1 MTYLKSNDLF
11 KLSAPESLFQ
21 RIPRPIVIAD
31 HLMTP
36 DNLGAMIRLA
46 DNIGASEMCFLG
58 KEDEHRMGRVRRAAA
73 SSRDNIKWYFCEE
86 TDLRKIVPEG
96 KTIVAIETAD
106 NATCIYDTQLPENV
120 AFIVGSESHGL
131 SNELLAQCDMVVYIP
146 VPGPTRSLNVSH
158 AAAVALFEWQRQMLK
173 KCGMMKCEAFD
184 VVNAECRMAQSDAGL
199 RPHSAFNIQHSAF
212 SIQHSSLKKYKHLFF
227 DLDRT
232 LWDFDA
238 AAEVAFE
245 RIYDKYDLKSLGIP
259 NAHEFHEVYHPL
271 NEQLWV
277 LYRADQITKDDL
289 NRTRF
294 LKPLEHYGIH
304 DIELADHL
312 SEDYVYWSPR
322 IVRLVPGTME
332 LLDYLKP
339 KYHLHLI
346 TNGFQEVQHTKLSG
360 SGLEPYFETLTVSEE
375 VGVKKPNPE
384 IFYYALRK
392 AHATAEE
399 SLVIGDE
406 MAVDID
412 GARAAGIDQVFFN
425 PSGESVEG
433 ERTYEVRN
441 LLEIKSI
448 I

>member
-1 MTYLKSNDLF
+1 MSYLKSNTLF
-11 KLSAPESLFQ
+11 EQIRTEDIYQ
-21 RIPRPIVIAD
+21 RVPRPMLIAD
-31 HLMTP
+31 HLLTP
-36 DNLGAMIRLA
+36 DNIGAMIRLA
-46 DNIGASEMCFLG
+46 DNIGATEVCFLG
-58 KEDEHRMGRVRRAAA
+58 REEDHRLGKVRRAAA
-73 SSRDNIKWYFCEE
+73 SSRDNIKWYFSEE

-96 KTIVAIETAD
+96 KKIVAIETAD

-131 SNELLAQCDMVVYIP
+131 SDALLAQCDQVVYIP

-158 AAAVALFEWQRQMLK
+158 AAAVALFEWQRQMSR
-173 KCGMMKCEAFD
+173 
-184 VVNAECRMAQSDAGL
+184 VPQS
-199 RPHSAFNIQHSAF
+199 RVPRQ
-212 SIQHSSLKKYKHLFF
+212 KTYKHIFF

-245 RIYDKYDLKSLGIP
+245 RIYEQYNLKSLGIP
-259 NAHEFHEVYHPL
+259 SAHEFHEVYHPL

-277 LYRADQITKDDL
+277 LYRADKITRDDL

-304 DIELADHL
+304 DVELADHL

-332 LLDYLKP
+332 LLNYLKP

-360 SGLEPYFETLTVSEE
+360 SGMEPYFETLTVSEE

-384 IFYYALRK
+384 IFCYALRK
-392 AHATAEE
+392 ANATAEE
-399 SLVIGDE
+399 SLMIGDE

-412 GARAAGIDQVFFN
+412 GARAAGMDQILFN
-425 PSGESVEG
+425 PSGQIVEG
-433 ERTYEVRN
+433 ERTYEVQS
-441 LLEIKSI
+441 LLEIMKI
-448 I
+448 L

>member
-1 MTYLKSNDLF
+1 MSYLKSNTLF
-11 KLSAPESLFQ
+11 EQ
-21 RIPRPIVIAD
+21 IRTEDVYQHIPRPVLMAD
-31 HLMTP
+31 HLLTP
-36 DNLGAMIRLA
+36 DNIGAMIRLA
-46 DNIGASEMCFLG
+46 DNIGATEICFLG
-58 KEDEHRMGRVRRAAA
+58 REEEHKLGKVRRAAA
-73 SSRDNIKWYFCEE
+73 SSRDNIRWYFSEE
-86 TDLRKIVPEG
+86 TDLRKIVPAN
-96 KTIVAIETAD
+96 KKIVAIETAD
-106 NATCIYDTQLPENV
+106 NATCIYDTELPEDV

-131 SNELLAQCDMVVYIP
+131 SDALLAQCDQVVYIP

-158 AAAVALFEWQRQMLK
+158 AAAVVLFEWQRQMRIGK
-173 KCGMMKCEAFD
+173 
-184 VVNAECRMAQSDAGL
+184 
-199 RPHSAFNIQHSAF
+199 
-212 SIQHSSLKKYKHLFF
+212 KKYRHLFF

-245 RIYDKYDLKSLGIP
+245 RIYEKYDLKALGIP
-259 NAHEFHEVYHPL
+259 SAHEFHEVYHPL

-277 LYRADQITKDDL
+277 QYRANAITKDEL

-304 DIELADHL
+304 DVDLADHL

-346 TNGFQEVQHTKLSG
+346 TNGFQEVQHTKLNG
-360 SGLEPYFETLTVSEE
+360 SGMAPYFETLTVSEE

-384 IFYYALRK
+384 IFQYALQK
-392 AHATAEE
+392 AGAQAGE
-399 SLVIGDE
+399 SLMIGDE

-412 GARAAGIDQVFFN
+412 GARAVGMDTLLFN
-425 PSGESVEG
+425 PKGEPVEG
-433 ERTYEVRN
+433 ERTYEVRD
-441 LLEIKSI
+441 LRDIKTI
-448 I
+448 C

>member
-11 KLSAPESLFQ
+11 KLNAPESLFQ
-21 RIPRPIVIAD
+21 CIPRPIVIAD

-73 SSRDNIKWYFCEE
+73 SSRDNIKWYFSEE

-106 NATCIYDTQLPENV
+106 NATCIYDTQLPENA
-120 AFIVGSESHGL
+120 AFIVGSESHGIRE
-131 SNELLAQCDMVVYIP
+131 NLLAQCDMVVYIP

-158 AAAVALFEWQRQMLK
+158 AAAVALFEWQRQMRVRH
-173 KCGMMKCEAFD
+173 CEEERRS
-184 VVNAECRMAQSDAGL
+184 N
-199 RPHSAFNIQHSAF
+199 PHS
-212 SIQHSSLKKYKHLFF
+212 KYRHIFF

-245 RIYDKYDLKSLGIP
+245 RIYEKYDLKSLGIP
-259 NAHEFHEVYHPL
+259 SAHEFHEVYHPM
-271 NEQLWV
+271 NERLWE
-277 LYRADQITKDDL
+277 LYREDKITKDYL

-294 LKPLEHYGIH
+294 VLPLEHYGIH
-304 DIELADHL
+304 DTELADHL

-322 IVRLVPGTME
+322 IVRLIPGTME

-346 TNGFQEVQHTKLSG
+346 TNGFQEVQHTKLNS

-384 IFYYALRK
+384 IFLYALRK
-392 AHATAEE
+392 AHASAEE

-406 MAVDID
+406 MAVDIE
-412 GARAAGIDQVFFN
+412 GARAAGIDQILFN
-425 PSGESVEG
+425 PSGKDVEG
-433 ERTYEVRN
+433 DRTSEVKS
-441 LLEIKSI
+441 LVEIMQLI
-448 I
+448 

>member
-1 MTYLKSNDLF
+1 MAYLKSNDLF
-11 KLSAPESLFQ
+11 GKLNPETLYEHVS
-21 RIPRPIVIAD
+21 RPLLIAD

-36 DNLGAMIRLA
+36 DNMGAMIRLA
-46 DNIGASEMCFLG
+46 DNIGASEVCFLG
-58 KEDEHRMGRVRRAAA
+58 SEDEHRLGKVRRAAA
-73 SSRDNIKWYFCEE
+73 SSRDNIRWYFYDGN
-86 TDLRKIVPEG
+86 DLRKIVPNG
-96 KTIVAIETAD
+96 KKIVAIETAD
-106 NATCIYDTQLPENV
+106 NATCIYDTPLPEDV
-120 AFIVGSESHGL
+120 AFIVGSERNGL
-131 SNELLAQCDMVVYIP
+131 SEDLLAQCDMVVYIP

-158 AAAVALFEWQRQMLK
+158 AAAVALFEWQRQMT
-173 KCGMMKCEAFD
+173 CGMQMETHHSTLTSS
-184 VVNAECRMAQSDAGL
+184 NA
-199 RPHSAFNIQHSAF
+199 
-212 SIQHSSLKKYKHLFF
+212 LKKYQHIFF

-245 RIYDKYDLKSLGIP
+245 RIYEKYNLKSLGIP
-259 NAHEFHEVYHPL
+259 SAHEFHEVYHPL

-277 LYRADQITKDDL
+277 LYREDKITKDYL

-294 LKPLEHYGIH
+294 MQPLAHYGIH
-304 DIELADHL
+304 DTALADHL

-384 IFYYALRK
+384 IFLYALRK
-392 AHATAEE
+392 ANASPVE
-399 SLVIGDE
+399 SLMIGDE

-412 GARAAGIDQVFFN
+412 GARAAGIDQIFYN
-425 PSGESVEG
+425 ASGKTVVG
-433 ERTYEVRN
+433 ERTFEVRN
-441 LLEIKSI
+441 LLEIKKI

>member
-1 MTYLKSNDLF
+1 MTRRKVVMTYLKSNDLF
-11 KLSAPESLFQ
+11 AEIAPEGIFE
-21 RIPRPIVIAD
+21 RVPHPMVIAD

-36 DNLGAMIRLA
+36 DNIGAMIRLA
-46 DNIGASEMCFLG
+46 DNIGASEICFLG
-58 KEDEHRMGRVRRAAA
+58 KEDEHRLGKVRRAAA
-73 SSRDNIKWYFCEE
+73 SSRDNIRWYFSEE
-86 TDLRKIVPEG
+86 SDLRKIVPEG
-96 KTIVAIETAD
+96 KKIVAIETSD
-106 NATCIYDTQLPENV
+106 NATCIYDTPLPEDV
-120 AFIVGSESHGL
+120 AFIVGSERNGL
-131 SNELLAQCDMVVYIP
+131 SDDLLAQCDMVVYIP

-173 KCGMMKCEAFD
+173 KCGMMNDECGMGAKPS
-184 VVNAECRMAQSDAGL
+184 NASG
-199 RPHSAFNIQHSAF
+199 HSAF
-212 SIQHSSLKKYKHLFF
+212 SIPHSALKYKHVFF

-245 RIYDKYDLKSLGIP
+245 RIYDKYNLKSMGIP
-259 NAHEFHEVYHPL
+259 SAHEFHEVYHPL
-271 NEQLWV
+271 NERLWE
-277 LYRADQITKDDL
+277 LYREDKITKADL

-384 IFYYALRK
+384 IFHYALRK
-392 AHATAEE
+392 AQATAEE
-399 SLVIGDE
+399 SIVIGDE

-412 GARAAGIDQVFFN
+412 GARAAGIDQIFFN
-425 PSGESVEG
+425 AKGEKVEG
-433 ERTYEVRN
+433 KRTYEVKS
-441 LLEIKSI
+441 LLEIKQLL
-448 I
+448 

>member
-11 KLSAPESLFQ
+11 AEIAPENLFE
-21 RIPRPIVIAD
+21 RIPHPIVIAD

-36 DNLGAMIRLA
+36 DNIGAMIRLA
-46 DNIGASEMCFLG
+46 DNIGASEICFLG
-58 KEDEHRMGRVRRAAA
+58 KEDEHRLGKVRRAAA
-73 SSRDNIKWYFCEE
+73 SSRDNIRWYFSEE
-86 TDLRKIVPEG
+86 SDLRKIVPEG
-96 KTIVAIETAD
+96 KKIVAIETSD
-106 NATCIYDTQLPENV
+106 NATCIYDTQLPEDV
-120 AFIVGSESHGL
+120 AFIVGSERNGL
-131 SNELLAQCDMVVYIP
+131 SDELLAQCDMVVYIP

-158 AAAVALFEWQRQMLK
+158 AAAVALFEWQRQM
-173 KCGMMKCEAFD
+173 KCGIM
-184 VVNAECRMAQSDAGL
+184 NAECRMSQSDAGL
-199 RPHSAFNIQHSAF
+199 RPHSAFPIPHSA
-212 SIQHSSLKKYKHLFF
+212 LKKYKHVFF

-245 RIYDKYDLKSLGIP
+245 RIYEKYNLKSLGIP
-259 NAHEFHEVYHPL
+259 SAHEFHEVYHPL
-271 NEQLWV
+271 NERLWE
-277 LYRADQITKDDL
+277 LYREDKITKADL

-332 LLDYLKP
+332 LLDYLKT

-384 IFYYALRK
+384 IFDYALRK

-399 SLVIGDE
+399 SIVIGDE

-412 GARAAGIDQVFFN
+412 GAKAAGIDQIFFN
-425 PSGESVEG
+425 AKGEKVEG
-433 ERTYEVRN
+433 ERTYEVKS
-441 LLEIKSI
+441 LLEIKQLL
-448 I
+448 

>member
-11 KLSAPESLFQ
+11 KLSAPENLFQ
-21 RIPRPIVIAD
+21 RIPRPLVIAD

-73 SSRDNIKWYFCEE
+73 SSRDNIKWYFSEE

-96 KTIVAIETAD
+96 KTIVAIETAN

-158 AAAVALFEWQRQMLK
+158 AAAVALFEWQRQMINAK
-173 KCGMMKCEAFD
+173 YGMMNDECEMKTSGA
-184 VVNAECRMAQSDAGL
+184 SH
-199 RPHSAFNIQHSAF
+199 HSSF
-212 SIQHSSLKKYKHLFF
+212 SIQHSELKYKHVFF

-259 NAHEFHEVYHPL
+259 SAHEFHEVYHPL

-322 IVRLVPGTME
+322 IVRLIPGTME

-384 IFYYALRK
+384 IFLYALNK
-392 AHATAEE
+392 AHAKAEE

-412 GARAAGIDQVFFN
+412 GARAAGIDQIFFN
-425 PSGESVEG
+425 PSGIEVDG
-433 ERTYEVRN
+433 ERTFEVKS
-441 LLEIKSI
+441 LVEIMQLI
-448 I
+448 

>member
-1 MTYLKSNDLF
+1 MSYLKSNTLF
-11 KLSAPESLFQ
+11 EQIRTEDIYQ
-21 RIPRPIVIAD
+21 RVPRPMLIAD
-31 HLMTP
+31 HLLTP
-36 DNLGAMIRLA
+36 DNIGAMIRLA
-46 DNIGASEMCFLG
+46 DNIGATEVCFLG
-58 KEDEHRMGRVRRAAA
+58 REEDHRLGKVRRAAA
-73 SSRDNIKWYFCEE
+73 SSRDNIKWYFSEE
-86 TDLRKIVPEG
+86 TDLHKIVPQD
-96 KTIVAIETAD
+96 KAIVAIETAD

-131 SNELLAQCDMVVYIP
+131 SDELLAQCDQVVYIP

-158 AAAVALFEWQRQMLK
+158 AAAVALFEWQRQMSR
-173 KCGMMKCEAFD
+173 
-184 VVNAECRMAQSDAGL
+184 VPQS
-199 RPHSAFNIQHSAF
+199 RVSRQ
-212 SIQHSSLKKYKHLFF
+212 KTYKHIFF

-245 RIYDKYDLKSLGIP
+245 KIYEKYNLKSLGIP
-259 NAHEFHEVYHPL
+259 SAHEFHEVYHPL

-277 LYRADQITKDDL
+277 LYRADKITKDEL

-304 DIELADHL
+304 DAELADHL

-360 SGLEPYFETLTVSEE
+360 SGMEPYFETLTVSEE

-384 IFYYALRK
+384 IFRYALQK
-392 AHATAEE
+392 AGATAEE
-399 SLVIGDE
+399 SLMIGDE

-412 GARAAGIDQVFFN
+412 GARAAGIDQILFN
-425 PSGESVEG
+425 PSGQKVEG
-433 ERTYEVRN
+433 ERTFEVSN
-441 LLEIKSI
+441 LKEIVKLI
-448 I
+448 

>member
-1 MTYLKSNDLF
+1 MTYLKSNNLF
-11 KLSAPESLFQ
+11 ERLTPEHLYQ
-21 RIPRPIVIAD
+21 QVPHPLLIAD

-36 DNLGAMIRLA
+36 DNLGALIRLG
-46 DNIGASEMCFLG
+46 DNIGASEVCFLG
-58 KEDEHRMGRVRRAAA
+58 KEDEHRLGKVRRAAA
-73 SSRDNIKWYFCEE
+73 SSRDNIHWYFSEE
-86 TDLRKIVPEG
+86 TDLRKIVPAS
-96 KTIVAIETAD
+96 KKIVAIETAD
-106 NATCIYDTQLPENV
+106 NATCIYETQLPKDV
-120 AFIVGSESHGL
+120 AFIVGSESQGL
-131 SNELLAQCDMVVYIP
+131 SENLLAQCDMVVYIP

-158 AAAVALFEWQRQMLK
+158 AAAVALFEWQRQMRNK
-173 KCGMMKCEAFD
+173 ECRIM
-184 VVNAECRMAQSDAGL
+184 NAECRMKTS
-199 RPHSAFNIQHSAF
+199 SASLHSAF
-212 SIQHSSLKKYKHLFF
+212 SIQHSELKYKHIFF

-245 RIYDKYDLKSLGIP
+245 RIYEKYNLKSLGISS
-259 NAHEFHEVYHPL
+259 AHEFHEVYHPL

-277 LYRADQITKDDL
+277 LYRADKITKDEL

-304 DIELADHL
+304 DTELADRL

-322 IVRLVPGTME
+322 IVRLVSGTME

-339 KYHLHLI
+339 KYQLHLI

-384 IFYYALRK
+384 IFRYALKK
-392 AHATAEE
+392 AHASAEE
-399 SLVIGDE
+399 SLMIGDE

-412 GARAAGIDQVFFN
+412 GARAVGMDTVLFN
-425 PSGESVEG
+425 PKGETIEG
-433 ERTYEVRN
+433 ERTFEVKR
-441 LLEIKSI
+441 LMEITEFV
-448 I
+448 

>member
-11 KLSAPESLFQ
+11 SKIAPERLFE

-31 HLMTP
+31 HLLTP
-36 DNLGAMIRLA
+36 DNIGAMIRLS
-46 DNIGASEMCFLG
+46 DNIGASEVCFLG
-58 KEDEHRMGRVRRAAA
+58 NEDEHRLGKVRRAAA
-73 SSRDNIKWYFCEE
+73 SSRDNIRWYFSEE
-86 TDLRKIVPEG
+86 NDLRKIVPEG
-96 KTIVAIETAD
+96 KTIVAIETSHE
-106 NATCIYDTQLPENV
+106 ATCIYDTQLPENI
-120 AFIVGSESHGL
+120 AFVVGNERQGIREEIL
-131 SNELLAQCDMVVYIP
+131 SQCDMTVYIP

-158 AAAVALFEWQRQMLK
+158 AAAVALFEWQRQMLGK
-173 KCGMMKCEAFD
+173 
-184 VVNAECRMAQSDAGL
+184 S
-199 RPHSAFNIQHSAF
+199 
-212 SIQHSSLKKYKHLFF
+212 KYKHIFF

-245 RIYDKYDLKSLGIP
+245 RIYEKYDLKSLGIP

-271 NEQLWV
+271 NERLWEQ
-277 LYRADQITKDDL
+277 YRANEITKDDL

-294 LKPLEHYGIH
+294 VLPLEHYGIH
-304 DIELADHL
+304 DIALADHL

-322 IVRLVPGTME
+322 IVRLVSGTME

-360 SGLEPYFETLTVSEE
+360 SGMKPYFETLTVSEE

-384 IFYYALRK
+384 IFRYALRK
-392 AHATAEE
+392 ANATADEG
-399 SLVIGDE
+399 LMIGDE

-412 GARAAGIDQVFFN
+412 GARAAGMDTIFFN
-425 PSGESVEG
+425 PSGAAVEG
-433 ERTYEVRN
+433 SRTFEVKT
-441 LLEIKSI
+441 LLEIMEI
-448 I
+448 L

>member
-1 MTYLKSNDLF
+1 MSYLKSNTLF
-11 KLSAPESLFQ
+11 EQIKTEDIYQ
-21 RIPRPIVIAD
+21 RVPRPMLIAD
-31 HLMTP
+31 HLLTP
-36 DNLGAMIRLA
+36 DNIGAMIRLA
-46 DNIGASEMCFLG
+46 DNIGATEVCFLG
-58 KEDEHRMGRVRRAAA
+58 REEDHRLGKVRRAAA
-73 SSRDNIKWYFCEE
+73 SSRDNIKWYFSEE
-86 TDLRKIVPEG
+86 TDLHKIVPEG

-131 SNELLAQCDMVVYIP
+131 SDDLLAQCDQVVYIP

-158 AAAVALFEWQRQMLK
+158 AAAVALFEWQRQMLNK
-173 KCGMMKCEAFD
+173 E
-184 VVNAECRMAQSDAGL
+184 S
-199 RPHSAFNIQHSAF
+199 QHSSF
-212 SIQHSSLKKYKHLFF
+212 TIHHSSLKKYRHIFF

-245 RIYDKYDLKSLGIP
+245 RIYDKYNLKTLGIP
-259 NAHEFHEVYHPL
+259 SAHDFHEVYHPL

-277 LYRADQITKDDL
+277 LYRADKITKDEL

-304 DIELADHL
+304 DVELADHL

-360 SGLEPYFETLTVSEE
+360 SGMELYFETLTVSEE

-384 IFYYALRK
+384 IFHYALRK
-392 AHATAEE
+392 ANATAEE
-399 SLVIGDE
+399 SLMIGDE

-412 GARAAGIDQVFFN
+412 GARAAGMDQILFN
-425 PSGESVEG
+425 SSGQPVEG
-433 ERTYEVRN
+433 ERTFEVQS
-441 LLEIKSI
+441 LVEIKGLL
-448 I
+448 

>member
-1 MTYLKSNDLF
+1 MAYLKSNDLF
-11 KLSAPESLFQ
+11 AGLTPEHLFE
-21 RIPRPIVIAD
+21 RVPHPMVIAD

-36 DNLGAMIRLA
+36 DNIGAMIRLA
-46 DNIGASEMCFLG
+46 DNIGATEVCFLG
-58 KEDEHRMGRVRRAAA
+58 KEDEHRLGKVRRAAA
-73 SSRDNIKWYFCEE
+73 SSRDNIRWYFSEE
-86 TDLRKIVPEG
+86 TDLRKIVPDG
-96 KTIVAIETAD
+96 KKIVAIETSD
-106 NATCIYDTQLPENV
+106 NATCIYDTELPENV
-120 AFIVGSESHGL
+120 AFIVGSERNGL
-131 SNELLAQCDMVVYIP
+131 SDELLAQCDMVVYIP

-158 AAAVALFEWQRQMLK
+158 AAAVALFEWQRQMPR
-173 KCGMMKCEAFD
+173 KCGIMNDECRIK
-184 VVNAECRMAQSDAGL
+184 NAECGITRSDEGL
-199 RPHSAFNIQHSAF
+199 CSHSEF
-212 SIQHSSLKKYKHLFF
+212 SIQHSALKRYKHIFF

-245 RIYDKYDLKSLGIP
+245 RIYEKYNLKSLGIP
-259 NAHEFHEVYHPL
+259 CAHEFHEVYHPL
-271 NEQLWV
+271 NEQLWE
-277 LYRADQITKDDL
+277 LYRENKITKADL

-304 DIELADHL
+304 DVELADHL

-384 IFYYALRK
+384 IFHYALRK
-392 AHATAEE
+392 ANATTEE
-399 SLVIGDE
+399 SIVIGDE

-412 GARAAGIDQVFFN
+412 GARAAGIDQIFFN
-425 PSGESVEG
+425 SNGKEVEG
-433 ERTYEVRN
+433 ERTFEVKYLR
-441 LLEIKSI
+441 EII
-448 I
+448 EIL

>member
-11 KLSAPESLFQ
+11 GQLTPETLY
-21 RIPRPIVIAD
+21 RRLPRPIVIAD
-31 HLMTP
+31 HLLTP
-36 DNLGAMIRLA
+36 DNMGALIRLA
-46 DNIGASEMCFLG
+46 DNIGATEVCFLG
-58 KEDEHRMGRVRRAAA
+58 KEDEHRLGKVRRAAA
-73 SSRDNIKWYFCEE
+73 SSRDNIRWYFSEE
-86 TDLRKIVPEG
+86 NDLRKIVPEG
-96 KTIVAIETAD
+96 KKIVAIETAD
-106 NATCIYDTQLPENV
+106 NATCIYDTPLPEDV
-120 AFIVGSESHGL
+120 AFVVGSESHGM
-131 SNELLAQCDMVVYIP
+131 NEDLLAQCDTVVYIP

-158 AAAVALFEWQRQMLK
+158 AAAVALFEWQRQMRSRTS
-173 KCGMMKCEAFD
+173 GYETCET
-184 VVNAECRMAQSDAGL
+184 
-199 RPHSAFNIQHSAF
+199 RPDIPSPVAPRLVS
-212 SIQHSSLKKYKHLFF
+212 KKYKHIFF

-245 RIYDKYDLKSLGIP
+245 RIYEKYDLKKLGIP

-271 NEQLWV
+271 NERLWE
-277 LYRADQITKDDL
+277 LYRADKITKDYL

-294 LKPLEHYGIH
+294 VLPLEHYGIH
-304 DIELADHL
+304 DTDLADHL

-332 LLDYLKP
+332 LLEYLKP

-399 SLVIGDE
+399 SLMIGDE

-412 GARAAGIDQVFFN
+412 GARAAGIDQLFFN
-425 PSGESVEG
+425 PNKELVEG
-433 ERTYEVRN
+433 GRTYEVHE
-441 LLEIKSI
+441 LLQVMELV
-448 I
+448 

>member
-1 MTYLKSNDLF
+1 MSYLKSNDLF
-11 KLSAPESLFQ
+11 DKLNPETLYE
-21 RIPRPIVIAD
+21 RLPHPILIAD

-46 DNIGASEMCFLG
+46 DNIGASEVCFLG
-58 KEDEHRMGRVRRAAA
+58 NEEEHRLGKVRRAAA
-73 SSRDNIKWYFCEE
+73 SSRDNIRWYFSEE
-86 TDLRKIVPEG
+86 TDLHQIVPKG
-96 KTIVAIETAD
+96 KKIVAIETAN
-106 NATCIYDTQLPENV
+106 NATCIYDTPLPEDI
-120 AFIVGSESHGL
+120 AFIVGNERNGL
-131 SNELLAQCDMVVYIP
+131 SDGLLDQCDMVVYIP

-158 AAAVALFEWQRQMLK
+158 AAAVALFEWQRQMLR
-173 KCGMMKCEAFD
+173 KCGIK
-184 VVNAECRMAQSDAGL
+184 NAECGMSRSDAGL
-199 RPHSAFNIQHSAF
+199 RPHSAF
-212 SIQHSSLKKYKHLFF
+212 SIQHSELKYKHVFF

-245 RIYDKYDLKSLGIP
+245 RIYEKYDLKSLGIP
-259 NAHEFHEVYHPL
+259 SAHEFHEVYHPL
-271 NEQLWV
+271 NEELWV
-277 LYRADQITKDDL
+277 LYRADKITKDEL

-294 LKPLEHYGIH
+294 MKPLEHYGIH

-322 IVRLVPGTME
+322 IVRLVPGTLE

-346 TNGFQEVQHTKLSG
+346 TNGFQEVQHTKLNG

-384 IFYYALRK
+384 IFHYALRK
-392 AHATAEE
+392 AGAIAEE
-399 SLVIGDE
+399 SIMIGDE

-412 GARAAGIDQVFFN
+412 GARAAGMNTVMFN
-425 PSGESVEG
+425 PKREKIEG
-433 ERTYEVRN
+433 NRTFEVNDLR
-441 LLEIKSI
+441 EIMEI
-448 I
+448 L

>member
-1 MTYLKSNDLF
+1 MSYLKSNDLF
-11 KLSAPESLFQ
+11 DKLNPETLYE
-21 RIPRPIVIAD
+21 RLPHPVLIAD

-46 DNIGASEMCFLG
+46 DNIGASEVCFLG
-58 KEDEHRMGRVRRAAA
+58 NEEEHRLGKVRRAAA
-73 SSRDNIKWYFCEE
+73 SSRDNIRWYFSEE
-86 TDLRKIVPEG
+86 TDLHQIVPKG
-96 KTIVAIETAD
+96 KKIVAIETAN
-106 NATCIYDTQLPENV
+106 NATCIYDTPLPEDI
-120 AFIVGSESHGL
+120 AFIVGNERNGL
-131 SNELLAQCDMVVYIP
+131 SDGLLDQCDMVVYIP

-158 AAAVALFEWQRQMLK
+158 AAAVALFEWQRQMLR
-173 KCGMMKCEAFD
+173 KCGIKN
-184 VVNAECRMAQSDAGL
+184 VECGMSRSDAGL
-199 RPHSAFNIQHSAF
+199 RPHSAF
-212 SIQHSSLKKYKHLFF
+212 SIQHSELKYKHIFF

-245 RIYDKYDLKSLGIP
+245 RIYEKYDLKSLGIP
-259 NAHEFHEVYHPL
+259 SAHEFHEVYHPL
-271 NEQLWV
+271 NEELWV
-277 LYRADQITKDDL
+277 LYRADKITKDEL

-294 LKPLEHYGIH
+294 MKPLEHYGIH

-346 TNGFQEVQHTKLSG
+346 TNGFQEVQHTKLNG

-384 IFYYALRK
+384 IFHYALRK
-392 AHATAEE
+392 AGAIAEE
-399 SLVIGDE
+399 SIMIGDE

-412 GARAAGIDQVFFN
+412 GARAAGMNTVMFN
-425 PSGESVEG
+425 PKREKIEG
-433 ERTYEVRN
+433 NRTFEVNDLR
-441 LLEIKSI
+441 EIMEI
-448 I
+448 L

>member
-1 MTYLKSNDLF
+1 MAYLKSNDLF
-11 KLSAPESLFQ
+11 GKLNPETLYEK
-21 RIPRPIVIAD
+21 IPRPIIIAD

-36 DNLGAMIRLA
+36 DNMGALIRLA
-46 DNIGASEMCFLG
+46 DNIGASEVCFLG
-58 KEDEHRMGRVRRAAA
+58 KEEEHRLSKVRRSAA
-73 SSRDNIKWYFCEE
+73 SSRDNIRWYFSEE
-86 TDLRKIVPEG
+86 TDLRKVIPKG

-106 NATCIYDTQLPENV
+106 NATCIYDTQLPEDV
-120 AFIVGSESHGL
+120 VFIVGSESHGL
-131 SNELLAQCDMVVYIP
+131 SDDLLTQCDMVVYIP

-158 AAAVALFEWQRQMLK
+158 ATAVALFEWQRQMRNNE
-173 KCGMMKCEAFD
+173 CRIM
-184 VVNAECRMAQSDAGL
+184 NAECRMSTD
-199 RPHSAFNIQHSAF
+199 NSAF
-212 SIQHSSLKKYKHLFF
+212 SILHSALNYNHIFF

-245 RIYDKYDLKSLGIP
+245 RIYEKYQLKKLGIP
-259 NAHEFHEVYHPL
+259 SAHEFHEVYHPL

-277 LYRADQITKDDL
+277 LYRADKITKDEL

-304 DIELADHL
+304 DTELADHL

-322 IVRLVPGTME
+322 IVRLVPGTIE

-384 IFYYALRK
+384 IFLYALRK
-392 AHATAEE
+392 ANATAEE
-399 SLVIGDE
+399 SIVIGDE

-412 GARAAGIDQVFFN
+412 GARAAGIDQIFYN
-425 PSGESVEG
+425 PNGEKVEG
-433 ERTYEVRN
+433 ERTFEVCS
-441 LLEIKSI
+441 LLEIKKI
-448 I
+448 L

>member
-11 KLSAPESLFQ
+11 GDLAPETLYD

-36 DNLGAMIRLA
+36 DNMGAMIRLA
-46 DNIGASEMCFLG
+46 DNIGASEVCFLG
-58 KEDEHRMGRVRRAAA
+58 NEDEHRLGKVRRAAA
-73 SSRDNIKWYFCEE
+73 SSRDNIRWHFSGER
-86 TDLRKIVPEG
+86 DLHKISPEG
-96 KTIVAIETAD
+96 KQLVAIETAD
-106 NATCIYDTQLPENV
+106 NANCIYDTRLPEDV
-120 AFIVGSESHGL
+120 AFIVGNERNGL
-131 SNELLAQCDMVVYIP
+131 SEELLSQCDAVVYIP

-158 AAAVALFEWQRQMLK
+158 AAAVALFEWQRQMISK
-173 KCGMMKCEAFD
+173 TRDYET
-184 VVNAECRMAQSDAGL
+184 RDA
-199 RPHSAFNIQHSAF
+199 RQMVPCPAVPCPVS
-212 SIQHSSLKKYKHLFF
+212 KYKHIFF

-245 RIYDKYDLKSLGIP
+245 RIYEKYNLKSLGIP
-259 NAHEFHEVYHPL
+259 SAHEFHEVYHPL

-277 LYRADQITKDDL
+277 LYRADKITKDYL

-294 LKPLEHYGIH
+294 VLPLEHYGIH
-304 DIELADHL
+304 DTVLADHL

-322 IVRLVPGTME
+322 IVKLVPGTLE
-332 LLDYLKP
+332 LLNYLKP

-384 IFYYALRK
+384 IFLYALRK
-392 AHATAEE
+392 AQATAEE
-399 SLVIGDE
+399 SLMIGDE
-406 MAVDID
+406 MSVDID
-412 GARAAGIDQVFFN
+412 GARAAGIDTILFN
-425 PSGESVEG
+425 PQSEQVEG
-433 ERTYEVRN
+433 DRTYEVYD
-441 LLEIKSI
+441 LLDIKELL
-448 I
+448 